1 MTLSERRRFR
11 RVPLPIQ
18 IQAESGGGAYA
29 VQAENISAGGML
41 LRATRTMNENQK
53 VVLRFKLPGTEKEV
67 RVEGTVLHVSPNAF
81 MGVRFDKLS
90 AADEK
95 AIQEFVES
103 KEPV

>member
-11 RVPLPIQ
+11 RVPMPIQ
-18 IQAESGGGAYA
+18 IQAESGGGGQM
-29 VQAENISAGGML
+29 VQAENISIGGML
-41 LRATRTMNENQK
+41 IRASKTMEEAQR
-53 VVLRFKLPGTEKEV
+53 VTLRFTLPGTQREI

-95 AIQEFVES
+95 AIEEFVNS
-103 KEPV
+103 KDSI